1 MFNVKPILV
10 CFNNTSSL
18 RLEAVE
24 KYRVKVHKK
33 GLIII
38 PAEVRRR
45 LGIHEG
51 SQLELVVEGSNSIRL
66 IVPESLR
73 NAFGV
78 DGDKALE
85 VIRLI
90 KSSRR
95 AKVEAERLS

>member
-1 MFNVKPILV
+1 M
-10 CFNNTSSL
+10 
-18 RLEAVE
+18 E
-24 KYRVKVHKK
+24 KYKVKVHKK

-38 PAEVRRR
+38 PAKVRRR